1 MNFLE
6 VITISIG
13 LAFDAF
19 AVSLSSGT
27 LKICQNFPARLR
39 ISFGFGFF
47 QFIMPIIGW
56 VLGNQISSHLMIF
69 NQWIAFGILVFI
81 GIKMITES
89 RKPEHIKIKRD
100 PSKGLELLL
109 LSLATSIDALA
120 VGFSLALIN
129 VEILYPAIIIGIVTA
144 IFSVVGVLIGQV
156 FGKILSQKTEIF
168 GGIIL
173 IIIALKILLDNSL
186 LNNIRIFF

>member
-1 MNFLE
+1 MIFFE
-6 VITISIG
+6 IITISIG

-27 LKICQNFPARLR
+27 IKICQNLPARLR

-47 QFIMPIIGW
+47 QFIMPMIGW
-56 VLGNQISSHLMIF
+56 FLGHQISSHLLIF

-89 RKPEHIKIKRD
+89 RKPEQIRIRRD
-100 PSKGLELLL
+100 PSKGLELII

-120 VGFSLALIN
+120 VGFSLALID
-129 VEILYPAIIIGIVTA
+129 VDILYPAIVIGIVTA
-144 IFSVVGVLIGQV
+144 LFSVVGVLIGEF
-156 FGKILSQKTEIF
+156 FGKILYKKAEVL

-173 IIIALKILLDNSL
+173 ILIALKIIFENAL